1 MFDLIIRGGAVYD
14 GTGRPA
20 RWADVA
26 VSGGKIA
33 AVEPLPQAR
42 AARVMQGAVL
52 YFGAAYARFLELP
65 MWITWGLVGFC
76 LAWGLLEWGLTL
88 WYRHR
93 M

>member
-42 AARVMQGAVL
+42 AAGSSTPGAN
-52 YFGAAYARFLELP
+52 G
-65 MWITWGLVGFC
+65 
-76 LAWGLLEWGLTL
+76 
-88 WYRHR
+88 
-93 M
+93 

>member
-33 AVEPLPQAR
+33 AVEPLPPGPGR
-42 AARVMQGAVL
+42 RVIDAGAN
-52 YFGAAYARFLELP
+52 G
-65 MWITWGLVGFC
+65 
-76 LAWGLLEWGLTL
+76 
-88 WYRHR
+88 
-93 M
+93 